1 MGKVVVRY
9 KVKPERVEENER
21 LIGAVYAELAESAP
35 EGLRYATFRLDDGV
49 SFVHIA
55 SIDTADGSN
64 PLRGDRG
71 LRRVRSRHR
80 RALRRAAGRAGLAAR
95 RFVRLLH
102 VVSGGRD
109 PRPVALPGAAG
120 GRPGRARRRGER
132 VRLGASHPD
141 AGAAQR
147 GCGGPGRRRA
157 RRRRRVHRRRA
168 QLGAGR
174 RLPAGRRPLAAHGRP
189 ARLGRSRGRRERRTG
204 GCT

>member
-21 LIGAVYAELAESAP
+21 LIGRVYEELAESAP

-71 LRRVRSRHR
+71 LRRVRPRHR
-80 RALRRAAGRAGLAAR
+80 RALRRAAGRAGLASSSVRTASSR
-95 RFVRLLH
+95 RSREAVTRAAVLCPVL
-102 VVSGGRD
+102 VV
-109 PRPVALPGAAG
+109 VALAGLAAG
-120 GRPGRARRRGER
+120 GSAAGWESHSRCRNRAVRLRRVGRA
-132 VRLGASHPD
+132 ASSSSPAGSSPTGTIRHAPTPTGRQAT
-141 AGAAQR
+141 AGAAWPTCPPR
-147 GCGGPGRRRA
+147 STT
-157 RRRRRVHRRRA
+157 
-168 QLGAGR
+168 
-174 RLPAGRRPLAAHGRP
+174 LPARA
-189 ARLGRSRGRRERRTG
+189 RTG